1 MNHRLTPL
9 VVVLTL
15 LLLVVVLLGS
25 AAVLPKSQLREV
37 LERLPPLELPC
48 KPDLQVH
55 PHV

>member
-15 LLLVVVLLGS
+15 LLLVVVLSGL